1 MNKAGSANWE
11 VVKELFE
18 QVLSRPFAERDAF
31 LSQAVAGDDAL
42 RREVES
48 LIKSYEQAES
58 FMESPAV
65 EAAADSLMANDD
77 KLTPG
82 QRVTHYEILAAIG
95 EGGMGEVYLAKDTR
109 LGRRVAL
116 KLLPAYFTSDEKRLR
131 RFEQEARAA
140 SALSH
145 PNVCVIH
152 EVGET
157 EDGRPF
163 ITMEHVDGV
172 TLRQHL
178 AGGGLPLGETLDI
191 AIQVADALVAAHEA
205 GIVHRDIKPE
215 NLMIRR
221 DGYVKVLD
229 FGLAKL
235 TENSG
240 GFDSLT
246 ATTLLRTSTPGLVM
260 GTVAY
265 MSPEQARGVNVDAR
279 TDIWSLGVVVYEM
292 ISGHAPF
299 SGETPTDVVV
309 GIVERDQPPL
319 AQFVAALPA
328 ELERIVKKALRK
340 HRDERYQL
348 AKEMAIDLRSLRREL
363 QTGMDLERSV
373 VPAFSAE
380 RKPAEAHRST
390 GEVDTTRRTEAV
402 SIEKPSARFLRPVPI
417 AVAVV
422 LLGVIGFFAVRYFIR
437 STAPANRR
445 FQRISVT
452 KLTTNGNAAFAAI
465 SRDGKYVAYVMNEG
479 GQQSL
484 WLRQVAVDS
493 NLKLLPAREGR
504 YLGIAFSPDS
514 NFIFYGWV
522 APGANQR
529 PEVYRVPV
537 LPGASA
543 MVMNQYNGPPTP
555 SHDGKRIAFFHYDE
569 AGQAD
574 VLMVANADGS
584 NEQALATRKWP
595 ERFGWNWDARPAW
608 SSDDQ
613 TVTAALVDTT
623 ASNFFLR
630 LDEIRLANRSE
641 NVITLTGQKFEL
653 LDSVSML
660 EDASGLVTTA
670 KAQGASFFQLWEVR
684 RDGSA
689 RQITSD
695 LSDYVGLSMTSE
707 AQAIVTVQR
716 QILSNIS
723 VAAKTEISRAVPL
736 TSGAGRYFDITWTP
750 DGKVIY
756 ASDASGSAHIYE
768 MDPATLTARVL
779 TDAGRNYA
787 PAVSPDGRYI
797 AFHSNRDGVF
807 KVYRADRDGSNPR
820 LLTKD
825 SSESNWP
832 QFTPDGQWVV
842 YQSYVSGA
850 GTLWKVP
857 IDGGTPVKISDSK
870 ALRPAIS
877 PDGKWIACWY
887 RNEPNPTRIAIIP
900 FAGGP
905 PAKIM
910 DVAPTVE
917 VNWDVLIRWNPDG
930 SGLTYVDHRGGFDNI
945 WLQPLGPPW
954 ELVYRYAGGAPRQ
967 VTDFKDSRIFSFDWS
982 RDGRLLLSRGVLT
995 SDVVLISDAK

>member
-1 MNKAGSANWE
+1 MNKTGSANWE
-11 VVKELFE
+11 AVKALFE

-31 LSQAVAGDDAL
+31 LSQASAGDDAL

-65 EAAADSLMANDD
+65 EAAADSLLANED

-82 QRVTHYEILAAIG
+82 QRLSHYEILAAIG
-95 EGGMGEVYLAKDTR
+95 EGGMGEVYLTKDTR

-116 KLLPAYFTSDEKRLR
+116 KLLPAYFTGDEKRLR

-140 SALSH
+140 SALNH

-178 AGGGLPLGETLDI
+178 AGGALTLGETLDL

-235 TENSG
+235 TEKSG

-309 GIVERDQPPL
+309 GIVEKDQPPL
-319 AQFVAALPA
+319 AEAVAGLPA

-340 HRDERYQL
+340 NRDERYQL

-363 QTGMDLERSV
+363 QAGRGLERSV
-373 VPAFSAE
+373 SPALTAD
-380 RKPAEAHRST
+380 RKQIEAHRST
-390 GEVDTTRRTEAV
+390 SEVDTTRRTETV
-402 SIEKPSARFLRPVPI
+402 SIEKPSAKFFRPVPI
-417 AVAVV
+417 AVAVI

-437 STAPANRR
+437 STAPASRR
-445 FQRISVT
+445 FQRINVT

-484 WLRQVAVDS
+484 WLRQVAVDN
-493 NLKLLPAREGR
+493 NLRLLPAREGR
-504 YLGIAFSPDS
+504 YLGIAFSPDGD
-514 NFIFYGWV
+514 FIFYGYV
-522 APGANQR
+522 ASGTNQR
-529 PEVYRVPV
+529 PELYRTPV

-543 MVMNQYNGPPTP
+543 IRMNLYNGPPAP
-555 SHDGKRIAFFHYDE
+555 SHDGKRIAFFRYD
-569 AGQAD
+569 D
-574 VLMVANADGS
+574 VARTDILIVANPDGS
-584 NEQALATRKWP
+584 NEQAVTTRKWP

-608 SSDDQ
+608 SGDDQ
-613 TVTAALVDTT
+613 KLSAALVDTN
-623 ASNFFLR
+623 ANNFFLR
-630 LDEIRLANRSE
+630 LYEISLSDRAE
-641 NVITLTGQKFEL
+641 NVITLSGQKFEL
-653 LDSVSML
+653 LDGVSMF
-660 EDASGLVTTA
+660 EDASGVMATA
-670 KAQGASFFQLWEVR
+670 KAQGASFFQLWEVL

-689 RQITSD
+689 RQITND
-695 LSDYVGLSMTSE
+695 LSDYLGLSMT
-707 AQAIVTVQR
+707 ADANAVVTVQR
-716 QILSNIS
+716 QVLSNIW
-723 VAAKTEISRAVPL
+723 AAPKTETTRATPV
-736 TSGAGRYFDITWTP
+736 TSGAGRYFDITWAP
-750 DGKVIY
+750 DGKIIY

-768 MDPATLTARVL
+768 MDPGNLTAKIL
-779 TDAGRNYA
+779 TDVGRNYA

-807 KVYRADRDGSNPR
+807 KVYRADRDGSNPKR
-820 LLTKD
+820 LTND

-842 YQSYVSGA
+842 YQTYVSGPS
-850 GTLWKVP
+850 TLWKVP
-857 IDGGTPVKISDSK
+857 IDGGTPVKISDTF
-870 ALRPAIS
+870 AMRPAIS

-887 RNEPNPTRIAIIP
+887 RAEPNPPRLAIIP

-905 PAKIM
+905 PAKIF

-917 VNWDVLIRWNPDG
+917 VSWDVLIRWSPDG
-930 SGLTYVDHRGGFDNI
+930 RGVSYVDHRGGFDNI
-945 WLQPLGPPW
+945 WLQPLD
-954 ELVYRYAGGAPRQ
+954 GGAPRQ

-982 RDGRLLLSRGVLT
+982 RDGRLLLSRGVQT
-995 SDVVLISDAK
+995 NDVVLISDAK